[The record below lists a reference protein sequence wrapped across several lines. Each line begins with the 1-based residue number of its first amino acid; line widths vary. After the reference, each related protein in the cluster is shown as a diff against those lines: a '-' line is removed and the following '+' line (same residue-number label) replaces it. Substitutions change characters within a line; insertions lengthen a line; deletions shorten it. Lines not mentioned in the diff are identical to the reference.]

1 MEPRTVV
8 IAIAVGIAILIL
20 IGVFLAGFFKAYN
33 DKINEEFF
41 DEKLRQEDL
50 NVDRERKG

>member
-1 MEPRTVV
+1 MEPRTVA
-8 IAIAVGIAILIL
+8 IAIVVGIAILIL

-33 DKINEEFF
+33 DEINEEFF

-50 NVDRERKG
+50 SVDRERKG